1 MSEQETYVLV
11 FNSTHAAL
19 AVRAWVLDAAQ
30 RERFGDVAVI
40 ATPEAIQAGC
50 GMSLLFSQVNGE
62 RRHALAQLGTQFE
75 HCDMRLFRRTVS
87 SCHDATQ
94 SHGAAGSNGAST
106 SHDVASSNGT
116 INHDAVPS
124 HCSSLHSYTS
134 TNSDVATNS
143 DASTGAHASTSP
155 YTYQACE
162 FSSFA

>member
-62 RRHALAQLGTQFE
+62 HRHALAQLGTQFE

-87 SCHDATQ
+87 ACHDAATNPN
-94 SHGAAGSNGAST
+94 AATN
-106 SHDVASSNGT
+106 HDVASS
-116 INHDAVPS
+116 S
-124 HCSSLHSYTS
+124 
-134 TNSDVATNS
+134 
-143 DASTGAHASTSP
+143 ASTSSHASTSP

>member
-1 MSEQETYVLV
+1 MLEQETYVLV

-19 AVRAWVLDAAQ
+19 AVRAWVLDVAR

-87 SCHDATQ
+87 ARDDAATNPN
-94 SHGAAGSNGAST
+94 AATN
-106 SHDVASSNGT
+106 HDVASSSG
-116 INHDAVPS
+116 
-124 HCSSLHSYTS
+124 
-134 TNSDVATNS
+134 
-143 DASTGAHASTSP
+143 ASTSP

>member
-19 AVRAWVLDAAQ
+19 AVRAWVLDAAR

-62 RRHALAQLGTQFE
+62 RCHALAQLGTQFE
-75 HCDMRLFRRTVS
+75 HCDMRLFRRMVS
-87 SCHDATQ
+87 ARDDAATNPN
-94 SHGAAGSNGAST
+94 AATN
-106 SHDVASSNGT
+106 HDVASSSG
-116 INHDAVPS
+116 
-124 HCSSLHSYTS
+124 
-134 TNSDVATNS
+134 
-143 DASTGAHASTSP
+143 ASTSPHAATSP

>member
-62 RRHALAQLGTQFE
+62 HRHALAQLGTQFE

-87 SCHDATQ
+87 ACHDAATNPN
-94 SHGAAGSNGAST
+94 AATN
-106 SHDVASSNGT
+106 HDVASS
-116 INHDAVPS
+116 
-124 HCSSLHSYTS
+124 SS
-134 TNSDVATNS
+134 
-143 DASTGAHASTSP
+143 ASTSSHASTSP
-155 YTYQACE
+155 YTFQACE

>member
-19 AVRAWVLDAAQ
+19 VVRAWVLDAAR
-30 RERFGDVAVI
+30 REHFGDVAVI

-87 SCHDATQ
+87 ACHDAATG
-94 SHGAAGSNGAST
+94 HGASPSPHAA
-106 SHDVASSNGT
+106 
-116 INHDAVPS
+116 INHDAA
-124 HCSSLHSYTS
+124 SSSG
-134 TNSDVATNS
+134 
-143 DASTGAHASTSP
+143 ASTGAHAATRP
-155 YTYQACE
+155 YIYQACE

>member
-19 AVRAWVLDAAQ
+19 AVRAWVLDVAR

-62 RRHALAQLGTQFE
+62 RRHALAQLGAQFQ
-75 HCDMRLFRRTVS
+75 HCDMRLFRRMVS
-87 SCHDATQ
+87 SCYDA
-94 SHGAAGSNGAST
+94 AT
-106 SHDVASSNGT
+106 SHNAAT
-116 INHDAVPS
+116 NHDA
-124 HCSSLHSYTS
+124 
-134 TNSDVATNS
+134 ATNHN
-143 DASTGAHASTSP
+143 AAGGNGVHASTSP

>member
-19 AVRAWVLDAAQ
+19 AVRAWVLDAAR

-62 RRHALAQLGTQFE
+62 RRHALAQLGAQFQ
-75 HCDMRLFRRTVS
+75 HCDMRLFRRMVS
-87 SCHDATQ
+87 SCYDAATSHNAAT
-94 SHGAAGSNGAST
+94 SHGVAGGNGMHAST
-106 SHDVASSNGT
+106 S
-116 INHDAVPS
+116 P
-124 HCSSLHSYTS
+124 
-134 TNSDVATNS
+134 
-143 DASTGAHASTSP
+143 HAATSP

>member
-19 AVRAWVLDAAQ
+19 AVRAWVLDVAR

-62 RRHALAQLGTQFE
+62 RRHALAQLGAQFQ

-87 SCHDATQ
+87 SCHGAATSSHAAP
-94 SHGAAGSNGAST
+94 SHGAATN
-106 SHDVASSNGT
+106 HDVATNHHPSSY
-116 INHDAVPS
+116 A
-124 HCSSLHSYTS
+124 HS
-134 TNSDVATNS
+134 ATNS
-143 DASTGAHASTSP
+143 DAATNLDASTGVHAATSP
-155 YTYQACE
+155 YIYQVCE

>member
-19 AVRAWVLDAAQ
+19 AVRAWVLDVAR

-62 RRHALAQLGTQFE
+62 RRHALAQLGAQFQ

-87 SCHDATQ
+87 SCH
-94 SHGAAGSNGAST
+94 GAAT
-106 SHDVASSNGT
+106 SHDAATSHVAATNHHPSSY
-116 INHDAVPS
+116 A
-124 HCSSLHSYTS
+124 HSATS
-134 TNSDVATNS
+134 SDVATNS
-143 DASTGAHASTSP
+143 DASTGVHASTSP

-162 FSSFA
+162 FSSFV

>member
-1 MSEQETYVLV
+1 MPELETYVLV

-19 AVRAWVLDAAQ
+19 AVRAWVLDAAR

-62 RRHALAQLGTQFE
+62 RCHALAQLGAQFE

-87 SCHDATQ
+87 ERDDAATSHDVAP
-94 SHGAAGSNGAST
+94 SLNAAGSNGVST
-106 SHDVASSNGT
+106 S
-116 INHDAVPS
+116 S
-124 HCSSLHSYTS
+124 H
-134 TNSDVATNS
+134 A
-143 DASTGAHASTSP
+143 ATSP

>member
-19 AVRAWVLDAAQ
+19 AVRAWVLDVAR

-87 SCHDATQ
+87 ACHDAATNPN
-94 SHGAAGSNGAST
+94 AATN
-106 SHDVASSNGT
+106 HDVASS
-116 INHDAVPS
+116 
-124 HCSSLHSYTS
+124 SS
-134 TNSDVATNS
+134 
-143 DASTGAHASTSP
+143 ASTSSHASTSP

>member
-1 MSEQETYVLV
+1 MPEQETYVLV

-19 AVRAWVLDAAQ
+19 AVRAWLLDTAQ

-87 SCHDATQ
+87 VCHDAATNPN
-94 SHGAAGSNGAST
+94 AATN
-106 SHDVASSNGT
+106 HDVASS
-116 INHDAVPS
+116 
-124 HCSSLHSYTS
+124 SS
-134 TNSDVATNS
+134 
-143 DASTGAHASTSP
+143 ASTSSHASTSP

>member
-19 AVRAWVLDAAQ
+19 AVRAWVLDAAR

-62 RRHALAQLGTQFE
+62 RRHALAQLGAQFQ
-75 HCDMRLFRRTVS
+75 HCDMRLFRRMVS
-87 SCHDATQ
+87 SCYDA
-94 SHGAAGSNGAST
+94 AT
-106 SHDVASSNGT
+106 SHNAATGVATNHHPSS
-116 INHDAVPS
+116 HA
-124 HCSSLHSYTS
+124 HAATS
-134 TNSDVATNS
+134 SDVATNS
-143 DASTGAHASTSP
+143 DASTGVHASTSP

>member
-19 AVRAWVLDAAQ
+19 AVRAWVLDAAR

-62 RRHALAQLGTQFE
+62 CRHALAQLGAQFE

-87 SCHDATQ
+87 ARDDAAT
-94 SHGAAGSNGAST
+94 
-106 SHDVASSNGT
+106 
-116 INHDAVPS
+116 NHDA
-124 HCSSLHSYTS
+124 
-134 TNSDVATNS
+134 ATNPNAAS
-143 DASTGAHASTSP
+143 SSGASTGAHASTSP
-155 YTYQACE
+155 YIYQACE

>member
-19 AVRAWVLDAAQ
+19 AVRAWVLDAAR

-50 GMSLLFSQVNGE
+50 GMSLLFSQVNEE
-62 RRHALAQLGTQFE
+62 RRHALAQLGAQFQ

-87 SCHDATQ
+87 ARDDAAT
-94 SHGAAGSNGAST
+94 SHNAAT
-106 SHDVASSNGT
+106 SHDAATNHHPSSY
-116 INHDAVPS
+116 A
-124 HCSSLHSYTS
+124 HSATS
-134 TNSDVATNS
+134 SDVATNS
-143 DASTGAHASTSP
+143 DASTGVHASTSP

-162 FSSFA
+162 FSSFV

>member
-1 MSEQETYVLV
+1 MPEQETYVLV

-19 AVRAWVLDAAQ
+19 AVRAWVLDAAR

-62 RRHALAQLGTQFE
+62 RRHALAQLGAQFE

-87 SCHDATQ
+87 ARDDAVTNHDAAP
-94 SHGAAGSNGAST
+94 SPNAASSSGAST
-106 SHDVASSNGT
+106 S
-116 INHDAVPS
+116 P
-124 HCSSLHSYTS
+124 
-134 TNSDVATNS
+134 
-143 DASTGAHASTSP
+143 HASPSP

>member
-19 AVRAWVLDAAQ
+19 AVRAWVLDVAR

-62 RRHALAQLGTQFE
+62 RRHALAQLGAQFE
-75 HCDMRLFRRTVS
+75 HCDMRLFRRMVS
-87 SCHDATQ
+87 SCYDAATSHNAAT
-94 SHGAAGSNGAST
+94 SHGVAGGNGM
-106 SHDVASSNGT
+106 
-116 INHDAVPS
+116 
-124 HCSSLHSYTS
+124 
-134 TNSDVATNS
+134 
-143 DASTGAHASTSP
+143 HASTSP

>member
-19 AVRAWVLDAAQ
+19 AVRAWVLDAAR

-62 RRHALAQLGTQFE
+62 HRHALAQLGTQFE

-87 SCHDATQ
+87 ACHDAATNPN
-94 SHGAAGSNGAST
+94 AATN
-106 SHDVASSNGT
+106 HDVASS
-116 INHDAVPS
+116 
-124 HCSSLHSYTS
+124 SS
-134 TNSDVATNS
+134 
-143 DASTGAHASTSP
+143 ASTSSHASTSP

>member
-19 AVRAWVLDAAQ
+19 AVRAWVLDVSR

-87 SCHDATQ
+87 SCHDAATNPN
-94 SHGAAGSNGAST
+94 AATN
-106 SHDVASSNGT
+106 HDVASS
-116 INHDAVPS
+116 
-124 HCSSLHSYTS
+124 SS
-134 TNSDVATNS
+134 
-143 DASTGAHASTSP
+143 ASTSSHASTSP

>member
-19 AVRAWVLDAAQ
+19 AVRAWVLDVSR

-62 RRHALAQLGTQFE
+62 HRHALAQLGTQFE

-87 SCHDATQ
+87 ACHDAATNPN
-94 SHGAAGSNGAST
+94 AATN
-106 SHDVASSNGT
+106 HDVASS
-116 INHDAVPS
+116 
-124 HCSSLHSYTS
+124 SS
-134 TNSDVATNS
+134 
-143 DASTGAHASTSP
+143 ASTSSHASTSP

>member
-62 RRHALAQLGTQFE
+62 HRHALAQLGTQFE

-87 SCHDATQ
+87 ACHDAATNPN
-94 SHGAAGSNGAST
+94 AATN
-106 SHDVASSNGT
+106 HDVASS
-116 INHDAVPS
+116 
-124 HCSSLHSYTS
+124 SS
-134 TNSDVATNS
+134 
-143 DASTGAHASTSP
+143 ASTSSHASTSP

>member
-1 MSEQETYVLV
+1 MSEQEIYVLV

-62 RRHALAQLGTQFE
+62 HRHALAQLGTQFE

-87 SCHDATQ
+87 ACHDAATNPN
-94 SHGAAGSNGAST
+94 AATN
-106 SHDVASSNGT
+106 HDVASS
-116 INHDAVPS
+116 
-124 HCSSLHSYTS
+124 SS
-134 TNSDVATNS
+134 
-143 DASTGAHASTSP
+143 ASTSSHASTSP

>member
-19 AVRAWVLDAAQ
+19 AVRAWALDVAR

-62 RRHALAQLGTQFE
+62 RRHALAQLGAQFQ

-87 SCHDATQ
+87 ARDDAATNPN
-94 SHGAAGSNGAST
+94 AATN
-106 SHDVASSNGT
+106 HDVASSSG
-116 INHDAVPS
+116 
-124 HCSSLHSYTS
+124 
-134 TNSDVATNS
+134 
-143 DASTGAHASTSP
+143 ASTSPHASTST

>member
-1 MSEQETYVLV
+1 MHEQETYVLV

-62 RRHALAQLGTQFE
+62 HRHALAQLGTQFE

-87 SCHDATQ
+87 ACHDAATNPN
-94 SHGAAGSNGAST
+94 AATN
-106 SHDVASSNGT
+106 HDVASS
-116 INHDAVPS
+116 
-124 HCSSLHSYTS
+124 SS
-134 TNSDVATNS
+134 
-143 DASTGAHASTSP
+143 ASTSSHASTSP

>member
-19 AVRAWVLDAAQ
+19 AVRAWVLDAAR

-50 GMSLLFSQVNGE
+50 GMSLLFSQVNE
-62 RRHALAQLGTQFE
+62 ECRHALAQLGAQFE

-87 SCHDATQ
+87 ARDDAAT
-94 SHGAAGSNGAST
+94 
-106 SHDVASSNGT
+106 
-116 INHDAVPS
+116 NHDA
-124 HCSSLHSYTS
+124 
-134 TNSDVATNS
+134 ATNPNAAS
-143 DASTGAHASTSP
+143 SSGASTGAHASTSP
-155 YTYQACE
+155 YIYQACE

>member
-62 RRHALAQLGTQFE
+62 HRHALAQLGTQFE
-75 HCDMRLFRRTVS
+75 HCDMCLFRRTVS
-87 SCHDATQ
+87 ACHDAATNPN
-94 SHGAAGSNGAST
+94 AATN
-106 SHDVASSNGT
+106 HDVASS
-116 INHDAVPS
+116 
-124 HCSSLHSYTS
+124 SS
-134 TNSDVATNS
+134 
-143 DASTGAHASTSP
+143 ASTSSHASTSP

>member
-62 RRHALAQLGTQFE
+62 RRHALAQLGTQFQ

-87 SCHDATQ
+87 SCYDAAT
-94 SHGAAGSNGAST
+94 SHNAAGGNG
-106 SHDVASSNGT
+106 V
-116 INHDAVPS
+116 
-124 HCSSLHSYTS
+124 
-134 TNSDVATNS
+134 
-143 DASTGAHASTSP
+143 HASTSP

-162 FSSFA
+162 FSSFV

>member
-19 AVRAWVLDAAQ
+19 AVRAWVLDVAR

-87 SCHDATQ
+87 SCHDAAP
-94 SHGAAGSNGAST
+94 SHNAAT
-106 SHDVASSNGT
+106 
-116 INHDAVPS
+116 NHDA
-124 HCSSLHSYTS
+124 
-134 TNSDVATNS
+134 ATNHN
-143 DASTGAHASTSP
+143 AAGGNGVHASTSP

>member
-19 AVRAWVLDAAQ
+19 AVRAWVLDAAR

-50 GMSLLFSQVNGE
+50 GMSLLFSQVNE
-62 RRHALAQLGTQFE
+62 ECRHALAQLGAQFE

-87 SCHDATQ
+87 ARDDAAT
-94 SHGAAGSNGAST
+94 
-106 SHDVASSNGT
+106 
-116 INHDAVPS
+116 NHDA
-124 HCSSLHSYTS
+124 
-134 TNSDVATNS
+134 ATNPNAAS
-143 DASTGAHASTSP
+143 SSGASTGAHAATSS

>member
-62 RRHALAQLGTQFE
+62 HRHALAQLGTKFE

-87 SCHDATQ
+87 ACHDAATNPN
-94 SHGAAGSNGAST
+94 AATN
-106 SHDVASSNGT
+106 HDVASS
-116 INHDAVPS
+116 
-124 HCSSLHSYTS
+124 SS
-134 TNSDVATNS
+134 
-143 DASTGAHASTSP
+143 ASTSSHASTSP

>member
-1 MSEQETYVLV
+1 VSEQETYVLV
-11 FNSTHAAL
+11 FNSTRAAL
-19 AVRAWVLDAAQ
+19 AVRAWVLDVSR

-87 SCHDATQ
+87 SCHDAATNHHPS
-94 SHGAAGSNGAST
+94 SHAHSAT
-106 SHDVASSNGT
+106 S
-116 INHDAVPS
+116 
-124 HCSSLHSYTS
+124 
-134 TNSDVATNS
+134 SDVATNS
-143 DASTGAHASTSP
+143 DASTGVYASTSP

>member
-62 RRHALAQLGTQFE
+62 HRHALAQLGTQFE

-87 SCHDATQ
+87 ACHDAATNPN
-94 SHGAAGSNGAST
+94 AATN
-106 SHDVASSNGT
+106 HDVASS
-116 INHDAVPS
+116 
-124 HCSSLHSYTS
+124 SS
-134 TNSDVATNS
+134 
-143 DASTGAHASTSP
+143 ASTSSHASTSP

-162 FSSFA
+162 FSSFS